1 MLQSL
6 DTLISFVVIMAI
18 VSLFVTI
25 LVQMVSAAL
34 SLRGK
39 NLANALALTFQTID
53 PALAAS
59 AHQLAAKILS
69 DPLLSDPIVPDKDR
83 GKYDAPTQM
92 GPWSAFPRNW
102 LKACKLA
109 NAIRPEEVYRAL
121 KKLAAGSESKSS
133 ATSTAEAE
141 LAQLQKALSALSTA
155 DDKTSAL
162 KAVADAET
170 RLACCKKADSSKFD
184 ADLVAKQDKVKAAQK
199 KVEHSADKDADAK
212 KTAREE
218 LKSAQK
224 ELEDFCAT
232 SLPDIARKFLSGLG
246 SPADKASA
254 AADKLSAFKQL
265 AGVVPDNLKSQFDKA
280 LQDTGAQL
288 VRIIDTE
295 QQKFE
300 DWFNSAQDRA
310 QQWFQLHTRVV
321 AISASILIAFLF
333 QLDAVEVFHY
343 VSTNSTGRAALVA
356 GADKV
361 IQQADGVLKD
371 EKGGLLNRI
380 ANEVAKVKPAL
391 TLADLSGIIHTGEL
405 ETALLEKGDKSNP
418 QISAAEVQK
427 IFNDAVKKTT
437 KAYYEEKSGLLAD
450 LSKDVG
456 ATGFELFPAG
466 FWRWP
471 AWKTES
477 EGKRASIDVCQSLK
491 NVVPHIFGILLF
503 AALLTLGAPYWYN
516 LLKNLTS
523 LRPALAQLT
532 DKEDIAQT
540 ETKKLNPL

>member
-6 DTLISFVVIMAI
+6 DTLIAFVVIMAI

-69 DPLLSDPIVPDKDR
+69 DPLLSDSIVTDKDR
-83 GKYDAPTQM
+83 GKHDAPTQM

-109 NAIRPEEVYRAL
+109 TAIRPEEVYGAL
-121 KKLAAGSESKSS
+121 KRLAASSESKSS
-133 ATSTAEAE
+133 ATITAEDE
-141 LAQLQKALSALSTA
+141 LTQVQKALSALSTT

-162 KAVADAET
+162 DAVADAET
-170 RLACCKKADSSKFD
+170 KLACCKKADSDKFE
-184 ADLVAKQDKVKAAQK
+184 ANLVVKQGKVKAAQK
-199 KVEHSADKDADAK
+199 KVEDSAHSDKDAK
-212 KTAREE
+212 
-218 LKSAQK
+218 KSAQK
-224 ELEDFCAT
+224 ELDDLCAAC
-232 SLPDIARKFLSGLG
+232 LPDIARKLLSGLG

-254 AADKLSAFKQL
+254 VADKLSAFTQL
-265 AGVVPDNLKSQFDKA
+265 AGVIPNDFKSRFDKA

-300 DWFNSAQDRA
+300 GWFNSAQDRA

-321 AISASILIAFLF
+321 AIGASILIAFLF

-343 VSTNSTGRAALVA
+343 VSTNSSGRAALVA

-361 IQQADGVLKD
+361 IQQADGILKD

-391 TLADLSGIIHTGEL
+391 TLADLSGIIHTGQL

-418 QISAAEVQK
+418 QISVAEVQK
-427 IFNDAVKKTT
+427 IFDDTVKKTT
-437 KAYYEEKSGLLAD
+437 DAYYKEKSGLLAD

-466 FWRWP
+466 GWRWP

-477 EGKRASIDVCQSLK
+477 EGKKASIDVCQSLK
-491 NVVPHIFGILLF
+491 NVIPHIFGILLF

-523 LRPALAQLT
+523 LRPAVAKLT

-540 ETKKLNPL
+540 